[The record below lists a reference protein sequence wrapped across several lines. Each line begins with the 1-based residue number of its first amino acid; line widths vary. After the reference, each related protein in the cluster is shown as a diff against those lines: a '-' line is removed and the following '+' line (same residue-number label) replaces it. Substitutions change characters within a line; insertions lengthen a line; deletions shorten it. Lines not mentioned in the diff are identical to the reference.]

1 MVIVRV
7 IDEVVLV
14 GVVVGEGGCRV
25 LGYSVGRWR
34 RHLGGR
40 PECCVVPEATGYEVV
55 LVGRIDAQFGGP
67 GLVWNDRGHCMV
79 MVVVFVRCIL

>member
-1 MVIVRV
+1 MAGGC
-7 IDEVVLV
+7 DSWWEEVV

-55 LVGRIDAQFGGP
+55 LVGVLVGIGG
-67 GLVWNDRGHCMV
+67 RRE
-79 MVVVFVRCIL
+79 FRCGIGR

>member
-1 MVIVRV
+1 MCVWWYWVVYVVVVRV
-7 IDEVVLV
+7 VVEVWL
-14 GVVVGEGGCRV
+14 VGEGGCRV

-55 LVGRIDAQFGGP
+55 LVGVIVG
-67 GLVWNDRGHCMV
+67 VRG
-79 MVVVFVRCIL
+79 